1 MTQSVWLIGASSL
14 IKNSHSLI
22 CSHEL
27 RWHLSNLLVKHSEQ
41 YFQESV
47 CPRNSIQVSHLHFYT
62 TIKQNNKKPQ
72 CDYFMLH
79 YWSQIHHWRW
89 LFICVHS
96 FIFFLG
102 ICWTGRSSL
111 FCSGVRQQCGSDADL
126 GLAPARLL
134 SLRARL
140 HRGCRSDHQSLMPH
154 RSCWWLPLSLG
165 VSVGVYSARW
175 SCSWRSLKMHHV
187 WKATQKSH
195 NGMHKGMTSIL
206 QKWWLKYF
214 T

>member
-96 FIFFLG
+96 FIFFSASVEPAGVLCFAQGFVSSVEVMLTLG
-102 ICWTGRSSL
+102 SLLLGSSPCGPD
-111 FCSGVRQQCGSDADL
+111 FIVAAGVITRAWCHT
-126 GLAPARLL
+126 APADGFLWA
-134 SLRARL
+134 S
-140 HRGCRSDHQSLMPH
+140 GCQWEFIQLA
-154 RSCWWLPLSLG
+154 G
-165 VSVGVYSARW
+165 VAAG
-175 SCSWRSLKMHHV
+175 
-187 WKATQKSH
+187 KA
-195 NGMHKGMTSIL
+195 
-206 QKWWLKYF
+206 
-214 T
+214 